1 MQAVLPFWHR
11 ATVAQLVALYGQGQP
26 KNDEERMQDPHKI
39 ADEMVPQRTH
49 FHLDDELTE
58 GTGLSWQWW
67 KKKIDGGHVRVFQQ
81 AAKRS
86 GSRIVIPRSEIVR
99 VLAEMVR

>member
-1 MQAVLPFWHR
+1 M
-11 ATVAQLVALYGQGQP
+11 
-26 KNDEERMQDPHKI
+26 NDPYEI
-39 ADEMVPQRTH
+39 ADKMVPQRTH

-67 KKKIDGGHVRVFQQ
+67 KKRIDARDVRVIQRS
-81 AAKRS
+81 AKRS
-86 GSRIVIPRSEIVR
+86 GSKIVIPRSEIVR